1 MAERCGLPRTINHLE
16 IVVGVTGLCAGKTG
30 KEQRVQ
36 VSYGEGVA
44 NHAGLESCAAH
55 REVRGEAL
63 TKVRTGQPLSRENT
77 LFQDADVVISGG
89 RQYAKVRH
97 ASTGAVLRGQRPWHV
112 QKLFVREPGDL
123 WAVRR
128 EAVRVGKVLNRSR

>member
-1 MAERCGLPRTINHLE
+1 M
-16 IVVGVTGLCAGKTG
+16 
-30 KEQRVQ
+30 Q

-44 NHAGLESCAAH
+44 NHTALESCATY

-63 TKVRTGQPLSRENT
+63 TKVCTGQPLSREIT
-77 LFQDADVVISGG
+77 LFQDADAVIVGG
-89 RQYAKVRH
+89 RQDAKVRY
-97 ASTGAVLRGQRPWHV
+97 ASTYAVLRGQRPWHV

-123 WAVRR
+123 RVGRR